1 MNANPSRFLLNIQ
14 QVDQTCLF
22 ELSWGQGQS
31 LRTQL
36 DYPASLTQAHQQW
49 QQAYLSFY
57 KKALRGKAV
66 GSGTFGQAKVDWH
79 ARLVQAEAHLLYEF
93 HRWLRQEPLYEL
105 RATLARAA
113 IQAAGREPVDVFV
126 VASPVDVARLPWEV
140 WELGTE
146 FGARERVRIVRS
158 PATVR
163 TAVTLPQRRT
173 GRNRVLAILGDD
185 TGLDFAADR
194 AAITALTQIA
204 EVVFVGW
211 QPGHDLR
218 TLKAEIVEAI
228 ADPRGW
234 DVLLFAGHS
243 NETLLTGG
251 ELAIAPGL
259 ALTLHELQQPLRMA
273 MHQGLQFALFNSCY
287 GLSVANTLVD
297 WGMGQVAVMREPIHN
312 QVAQEFLVRF
322 LQELAQFHDTH
333 AALLAAGQFL
343 KLEKHLTYPSASLVP
358 SLFRHPDAPP
368 FRLRSVGWRQC
379 WQCLRPTRWEAIA
392 IAILAVISWQLPV
405 QGWLLEQ
412 RLLMQALYRHATAQL
427 PPTQPP
433 TLIVQIDNES
443 IRRANLADPQPM
455 DRVYLSQLVRRVHAL
470 GANIIGIDY
479 LLDRPQVGRDQQL
492 SAAIAAAVQDQRQL
506 VFATLVDRR
515 GDPLAPLPSFAQ
527 PEWSLLG
534 DITLFSYGDY
544 LRYVSL
550 LSPTN
555 RDLDRVGLPYWL
567 ALLDALPQWDSNIA
581 PRPPLPADSH
591 NADPRNANPHSSDPE
606 TATGER
612 WGDRLVA
619 WVEHQTG
626 HPFQQALTPR
636 AEVSPLTNLSYG
648 LGQVWLSPIFDF
660 SLPPNRVYQALPA
673 WQLLDPP
680 APGSPPFD
688 PHHPPIVLIAAGGY
702 GSAGITSP
710 DEDNYIPSAATRYW
724 RSYEPQTQRNRILT
738 GGEAHAYA
746 IHHFR
751 YGHLVIPVPDFWMVL
766 LAAIAG
772 KAITRFWLP
781 TLTPFSP
788 GTSPG
793 TSPGMSPG
801 TSPSKTIRRRLQ
813 WGGMIA
819 GVPLGFTW
827 LSAQIFVSANLLIP
841 IALPLATVG
850 SYLVLARWPP
860 GRSYPRSRQS
870 SQP

>member
-1 MNANPSRFLLNIQ
+1 MNASPSRFLLTIQ

-36 DYPASLTQAHQQW
+36 DYPSSLTQAHHEW

-66 GSGTFGQAKVDWH
+66 GGGTFGTAKVDWH

-105 RATLARAA
+105 RGTLARAA
-113 IQAAGREPVDVFV
+113 IQAAGRDPVDVFV
-126 VASPVDVARLPWEV
+126 VASPMDVARLPWEV

-163 TAVTLPQRRT
+163 TAATLPQRRT

-194 AAITALTQIA
+194 AAITALTRIA

-211 QPGHDLR
+211 QPGRDTHA
-218 TLKAEIVEAI
+218 LKAEIVQAI

-259 ALTLHELQQPLRMA
+259 ALTLHELQQPLRTA
-273 MHQGLQFALFNSCY
+273 MGQGLQFALFNSCY

-322 LQELAQFHDTH
+322 LQELAQFHDAH

-368 FRLRSVGWRQC
+368 FRLRAVGWRQC
-379 WQCLRPTRWEAIA
+379 WQCWRPTRWEAIA
-392 IAILAVISWQLPV
+392 LTLLALISWQLPV

-412 RLLMQALYRHATAQL
+412 RLLMQALYRQVTAQL
-427 PPTQPP
+427 PPAEPL

-455 DRVYLSQLVRRVHAL
+455 DRVYLSQLVRRAHAL
-470 GANIIGIDY
+470 GAQIIGIDY

-506 VFATLVDRR
+506 VFATIVDRR
-515 GDPLAPLPSFAQ
+515 GDTLAPLPSFAQ

-550 LSPTN
+550 LSPSN
-555 RDLDRVGLPYWL
+555 QDLDRVGLPYWL
-567 ALLDALPQWDSNIA
+567 ALLDALPQWNS
-581 PRPPLPADSH
+581 
-591 NADPRNANPHSSDPE
+591 E
-606 TATGER
+606 TAPIPTVTSGSGATPGTR
-612 WGDRLVA
+612 WGDRLVS
-619 WVEHQTG
+619 WVEQQTG
-626 HPFQQALTPR
+626 QPFQRVLSNR
-636 AEVSPLTNLSYG
+636 AEVRPLTNLSYG

-660 SLPPNRVYQALPA
+660 SLPPNRVYQTLPA

-680 APGSPPFD
+680 ASKSPPFD

-710 DEDNYIPSAATRYW
+710 DEDNYLPSAATRYW
-724 RSYEPQTQRNRILT
+724 RSDEPQAQRNHILT

-751 YGHLVIPVPDFWMVL
+751 QGHLVIPVPDFWMVL

-772 KAITRFWLP
+772 KVIVQFWLP
-781 TLTPFSP
+781 ALQASGAATVPIP
-788 GTSPG
+788 N
-793 TSPGMSPG
+793 
-801 TSPSKTIRRRLQ
+801 PSIRRRVKL
-813 WGGMIA
+813 GGMIA
-819 GVPLGFTW
+819 GVVLGSTW
-827 LSAQIFVSANLLIP
+827 LSAQIFVSAQLLIP
-841 IALPLATVG
+841 ITLPLATVG
-850 SYLVLARWPP
+850 SYLVLVRWQP
-860 GRSYPRSRQS
+860 GRSHPQPRRL

>member
-1 MNANPSRFLLNIQ
+1 MNGSPSRFLLNIQ

-36 DYPASLTQAHQQW
+36 DYPASLTQAHHQW

-66 GSGTFGQAKVDWH
+66 GSGTFGTAKVDWH

-113 IQAAGREPVDVFV
+113 IQAAGRDPVDVFV

-163 TAVTLPQRRT
+163 TAVTAPQRRT

-211 QPGHDLR
+211 QPGRDTHA
-218 TLKAEIVEAI
+218 LKAEIVAAI

-259 ALTLHELQQPLRMA
+259 ALTLHELQHPLRTA
-273 MHQGLQFALFNSCY
+273 MQQGLQFALFNSCY

-322 LQELAQFHDTH
+322 LQELAQFRDAH

-368 FRLRSVGWRQC
+368 FRLRSVGWRSCWQC
-379 WQCLRPTRWEAIA
+379 WQPTRWEAIA
-392 IAILAVISWQLPV
+392 IALLALISWQLPV

-412 RLLMQALYRHATAQL
+412 RLLMQSLYRHATAQL

-455 DRVYLSQLVRRVHAL
+455 DRVYLSQLVRRAHAL
-470 GANIIGIDY
+470 GAPIIGIDY

-492 SAAIAAAVQDQRQL
+492 SAAIAAAVQDGRQL

-515 GDPLAPLPSFAQ
+515 GDTLAPLPSFAQ

-550 LSPTN
+550 LSPTH

-567 ALLDALPQWDSNIA
+567 ALLDALPQWETEA
-581 PRPPLPADSH
+581 APLPTVQSGLGAE
-591 NADPRNANPHSSDPE
+591 P
-606 TATGER
+606 GGR

-626 HPFQQALTPR
+626 QPFQQVLTPR

-660 SLPPNRVYQALPA
+660 SLPPDRVYQTLPA

-680 APGSPPFD
+680 SPSSPPFD
-688 PHHPPIVLIAAGGY
+688 PQNPPIVLIAAGGY
-702 GSAGITSP
+702 GSAGITAP
-710 DEDNYIPSAATRYW
+710 DEDNYLPSAATRYW
-724 RSYEPQTQRNRILT
+724 RSYEPQAQRNRILT

-751 YGHLVIPVPDFWMVL
+751 HGHLVIPVPDLWMVL

-772 KAITRFWLP
+772 KAIARFWLP
-781 TLTPFSP
+781 TLTPSHAATLATP
-788 GTSPG
+788 G
-793 TSPGMSPG
+793 
-801 TSPSKTIRRRLQ
+801 KRIRRRVQ

-819 GVPLGFTW
+819 GVALGFTW
-827 LSAQIFVSANLLIP
+827 LSAQIFVSAQLLIP

-850 SYLVLARWPP
+850 SYLILARWQP
-860 GRSYPRSRQS
+860 GRSHPRPKQL